1 MGNDTPSGKHE
12 DASDETSV
20 TLPSIAGGERGEIV
34 VSLQAEG
41 LLVGG
46 APEAV
51 DSYLQRIK
59 EATNNAMDVVGVD
72 RASIGNATGLL
83 AGVTSLLG
91 QSGKFV
97 QLHPDSLKAIKTG
110 NLIPGDSSDY
120 YRMMT
125 RGADGKIL
133 QQLQW
138 KPVNVRPTQLVP
150 AQMMAVQFALKAAIH
165 EVEVALQRVEGK
177 VEQVLQLAQANRS
190 GDVLGDR
197 ASVDRMVTYLE
208 KHGSLSDADWES
220 IASIGPAL
228 NRTVE
233 QLRNH
238 AARTLKA
245 FDANLPIRERADLI
259 NRAVANDQL
268 GETLSLLVVAQDA
281 LFKWQ
286 RLRIARVES
295 TQPEHL
301 QKVLDDAR
309 ELIAHQMAED
319 GALYRRARDVLD
331 AVAATKT
338 SDGLAF
344 WAVGGLNRD
353 LPALRSD
360 LDNFARAR
368 RTQAQDWKDFY
379 APQFLEAASAVLG
392 AAAGTAGR
400 ALNAAGGGIS
410 RVGNFMMRR
419 ARQTAT
425 NPQPGD
431 EDRNEAEG

>member
-1 MGNDTPSGKHE
+1 M
-12 DASDETSV
+12 
-20 TLPSIAGGERGEIV
+20 
-34 VSLQAEG
+34 LQSEG

-46 APEAV
+46 DPEAV
-51 DSYLQRIK
+51 GSYLQRIK
-59 EATNNAMDVVGVD
+59 EATSNAVDVVGVN
-72 RASIGNATGLL
+72 RASVGNATGLL

-97 QLHPDSLKAIKTG
+97 QLHPDSFKAIRTQ
-110 NLIPGDSSDY
+110 NLVPGDSSDY

-125 RGADGKIL
+125 RGADGKFL

-138 KPVNVRPTQLVP
+138 KPVSVNPSQLVP

-165 EVEVALQRVEGK
+165 EVEVAVLRVEGK

-197 ASVDRMVTYLE
+197 ASVDRMIAYLE

-220 IASIGPAL
+220 IAAVGAAL
-228 NRTVE
+228 SRTVE

-238 AARTLKA
+238 AVRTLKA
-245 FDANLPIRERADLI
+245 FDANLPIRERAGLI

-301 QKVLDDAR
+301 PKVLDDAR

-331 AVAATKT
+331 GVATTKT
-338 SDGLAF
+338 TDGLAF
-344 WAVGGLNRD
+344 WAVAGLSRD
-353 LPALRSD
+353 LPFLRAD

-368 RTQAQDWKDFY
+368 RTQAEDWRDFH
-379 APQFLEAASAVLG
+379 APHFLEAASAVLG
-392 AAAGTAGR
+392 AAADTAGR

-410 RVGNFMMRR
+410 RVGNFVMRR
-419 ARQTAT
+419 TRQPAPE
-425 NPQPGD
+425 PQADDAGD
-431 EDRNEAEG
+431 EASQG